1 MYHKLTIVGNLG
13 KDPEMKYTTDGK
25 AVTTFSVAASN
36 RKDETVWF
44 RVSAWDKQAETCNQ
58 YLHKGSKVLVEG
70 ALKADAQGS
79 PRVFERKDGTW
90 GSSFEVTAEN
100 VRFLDGKADSEPA
113 GLDVP
118 F

>member
-13 KDPEMKYTTDGK
+13 NEPTMKYTTDGK

-44 RVSAWDKQAETCNQ
+44 RVSVWGNQAETCNQ
-58 YLHKGSKVLVEG
+58 YLRKGSKVLVEG
-70 ALKADAQGS
+70 ALKADAQGN
-79 PRVFERKDGTW
+79 PRTYERKDGTW
-90 GSSFEVTAEN
+90 GASFEVVASA
-100 VRFLDGKADSEPA
+100 VKFLSGKDEPA
-113 GLDVP
+113 VTDDVP

>member
-36 RKDETVWF
+36 RKDETTWF
-44 RVSAWDKQAETCNQ
+44 RVSVWGNQAETCNQ

-70 ALKADAQGS
+70 ALKADAQGN
-79 PRVFERKDGTW
+79 PRTYERKDGGW
-90 GSSFEVTAEN
+90 GASFEVVASS
-100 VRFLDGKADSEPA
+100 VKFLSGKDEPA
-113 GLDVP
+113 VTDEVP

>member
-44 RVSAWDKQAETCNQ
+44 RVSTWEKLAETCNQ

-70 ALKADAQGS
+70 VLKPGSDGS

-90 GSSFEVTAEN
+90 GASFEVVASA
-100 VRFLDGKADSEPA
+100 VKFLSGKDDPA
-113 GLDVP
+113 VTDDVP